1 MGILFVWQI
10 VMIKLCEENVEEKK
24 KDLQIKDT

>member
-10 VMIKLCEENVEEKK
+10 VMIKVCEENVEEKK
-24 KDLQIKDT
+24 KDL